1 MEPHII
7 PAYSGKWPFYGGPLK
22 CARIQTYAWL
32 IRFFPALGG
41 APVRQGFTS
50 IKGGNKM
57 DTLEAI
63 RTRRSVRR
71 FSDRP
76 VEPEKLQ
83 VVLEAAQMAPSWANT
98 QCCRFVVVQERKVK
112 ERISELSYVAEFFA
126 SKGYKTNPAQKG
138 LAEAPVVIVA
148 CAEPG
153 KSGNVRG
160 QEYYLTD
167 VGIATE
173 NLMLAAHA
181 VGLGS
186 VFVGVYD
193 EEELRTLLQ
202 IPQTVRIV
210 GLFPIGYP
218 EGDVKA
224 GPPRKPLDE
233 IVFQG
238 KWKG

>member
-1 MEPHII
+1 
-7 PAYSGKWPFYGGPLK
+7 
-22 CARIQTYAWL
+22 
-32 IRFFPALGG
+32 
-41 APVRQGFTS
+41 
-50 IKGGNKM
+50 M

-76 VEPEKLQ
+76 VEAEKLLG
-83 VVLEAAQMAPSWANT
+83 VLEAAQLAPSWANT
-98 QCCRFVVVQERKVK
+98 QCWRFVVVQDQKVK

-181 VGLGS
+181 MGLGS
-186 VFVGVYD
+186 VFVGIYD
-193 EEELRTLLQ
+193 EDELRALLQ
-202 IPQTVRIV
+202 IPQAIRIV
-210 GLFPIGYP
+210 GLFPLGYP
-218 EGDVKA
+218 AGEVKA
-224 GPPRKPLDE
+224 GPPIKPLDE
-233 IVFQG
+233 IVFQEM
-238 KWKG
+238 WKG